1 VGGSLCSC
9 PPCFFAVGNF
19 EGLCSKSSS
28 ICEQSL
34 LPHFPSN
41 RHPRKETPS
50 IPPTQTT
57 STMATDLEQAMCSPI
72 YHAVLLLQSK
82 QIGHPL
88 SRSTK
93 KGKNED
99 DLPNCHFCPRLKSM
113 RALLSTTCTLPI
125 HVAYRT
131 QYVLT
136 NFHPPPPFFLRF
148 LFLFLQCPIQ
158 TDDAVSLRPHS
169 HNPPIRYHHRQNS
182 SNRLP
187 HLRRH

>member
-1 VGGSLCSC
+1 MGKVQDLRLSQFASSL
-9 PPCFFAVGNF
+9 
-19 EGLCSKSSS
+19 
-28 ICEQSL
+28 
-34 LPHFPSN
+34 SN

-57 STMATDLEQAMCSPI
+57 STMATDLEQAMCSPRFI
-72 YHAVLLLQSK
+72 TRCCYYNPNKSGILCLDPQKNEKMRSPQLSFLPPIKINACSSFHHIHPPHSRCIPHAV
-82 QIGHPL
+82 
-88 SRSTK
+88 RS
-93 KGKNED
+93 NQ
-99 DLPNCHFCPRLKSM
+99 F
-113 RALLSTTCTLPI
+113 
-125 HVAYRT
+125 
-131 QYVLT
+131 
-136 NFHPPPPFFLRF
+136 PPPPPLFLRF